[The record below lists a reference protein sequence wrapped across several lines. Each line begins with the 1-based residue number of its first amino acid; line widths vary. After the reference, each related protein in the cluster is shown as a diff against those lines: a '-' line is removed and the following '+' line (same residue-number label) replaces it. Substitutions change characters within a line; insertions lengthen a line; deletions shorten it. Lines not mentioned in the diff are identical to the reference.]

1 MSRAQS
7 MIRGMVIVA
16 AIALCGL
23 AARGDDAPD
32 AHPKTGSFTLT
43 FTDRSDQATNAFM
56 ATRMGWTISA
66 EEAKKLDYNL
76 PDESFEVYVPPDY
89 TDEKPFGLLV
99 FIMPSGRGGLPENY
113 RALLDKYHLIY
124 VGPNKA
130 GNDRVVGPRMA
141 LAIDAAANMRAR
153 YKIDPD
159 RVYVS
164 GISGGGRVASML
176 GVGFPDVFR
185 GGFYIIGCNF
195 YHDEKAAEPDHYFKR
210 SYKVPPA
217 NIFKMARKQSKHV
230 FLTGDNDGNRE
241 QTEIYYKA
249 FKRDGFEHI
258 TYLQVPGMGH
268 QSPDAGWFEKGL
280 VALDETIAAPAA
292 AKAAAVVALKP
303 ATRPAAAATTQPT
316 EPTDPKTIAQ
326 RLLVTAKLYVDNK
339 QYERGREKLAWIVQ
353 HYPDTPAAAEAKK
366 LLSSLAGKE

>member
-1 MSRAQS
+1 
-7 MIRGMVIVA
+7 MIRGMRIIA

-23 AARGDDAPD
+23 VARGDDGAD
-32 AHPKTGSFTLT
+32 AQAKNGSFTLT
-43 FTDRSDQATNAFM
+43 FTDRSDQATNAFI

-66 EEAKKLDYNL
+66 EAAAKLDYTL
-76 PDESFEVYVPPDY
+76 AEESFEVYVPPDY
-89 TDEKPFGLLV
+89 TEQTPFGLLV
-99 FIMPSGRGGLPENY
+99 FIMPGGRGGAPENY

-153 YKIDPD
+153 YKIDPN

-195 YHDEKAAEPDHYFKR
+195 YHDEKAAEPDHFFKR
-210 SYKVPPA
+210 SYNVPPA
-217 NIFKMARKQSKHV
+217 KFYNMARKQSKHV

-268 QSPDAGWFEKGL
+268 QSPNVEWFEKGL
-280 VALDETIAAPAA
+280 VALDETIATPAA
-292 AKAAAVVALKP
+292 AAKVAAPKP
-303 ATRPAAAATTQPT
+303 ATRPAPAATSQPA

-353 HYPDTPAAAEAKK
+353 HYPETPAAAEAKK
-366 LLSSLAGKE
+366 MLSSLAGKE